1 MKRILFV
8 SDAKSVHTRRWAEH
22 FRDQGIQVHI
32 ASFRTESIEGVSV
45 HLLPTFGLGRAGYL
59 LAVPTLRRLA
69 KHIQPDIIHAQ
80 YVTSYGFLA
89 ALAGLHP
96 LVLTAWGTDV
106 LISPLESR
114 IMRWIA
120 SYAVRHA
127 DAVTTVAQHMNSAVA
142 ALGVPVEEV
151 TAVPFGVD
159 TKIFVPSEKPR
170 PEDSPLR
177 LICTRNFAPI
187 YSVHTLLTA
196 LQEVAALGLKL
207 QVDLVG
213 DGPLKSELEAQVESA
228 GMRSWVTF
236 HGHVDH
242 ATLSDLL
249 AKAHVF
255 VTPALS
261 DGNNVSLN
269 EAMACTCFPIATD
282 IPANS
287 QWIEHGVNGLLYPP
301 GDAVRLAECILQ
313 AVGDA
318 GLRTRAGVINRD
330 IVEKRADWR
339 VCVARMNDTYTSAI
353 LRSRKQI

>member
-127 DAVTTVAQHMNSAVA
+127 DAVTTVA
-142 ALGVPVEEV
+142 
-151 TAVPFGVD
+151 
-159 TKIFVPSEKPR
+159 
-170 PEDSPLR
+170 
-177 LICTRNFAPI
+177 RNI
-187 YSVHTLLTA
+187 
-196 LQEVAALGLKL
+196 
-207 QVDLVG
+207 
-213 DGPLKSELEAQVESA
+213 
-228 GMRSWVTF
+228 
-236 HGHVDH
+236 
-242 ATLSDLL
+242 
-249 AKAHVF
+249 
-255 VTPALS
+255 
-261 DGNNVSLN
+261 
-269 EAMACTCFPIATD
+269 
-282 IPANS
+282 
-287 QWIEHGVNGLLYPP
+287 
-301 GDAVRLAECILQ
+301 
-313 AVGDA
+313 
-318 GLRTRAGVINRD
+318 
-330 IVEKRADWR
+330 
-339 VCVARMNDTYTSAI
+339 
-353 LRSRKQI
+353 